1 RRSRRRRGTAAGSGT
16 APCAVAPPVRAVH
29 GRACGAASG
38 PRLDQRLNV
47 PRPFPAR
54 QQTASGPVPHMILLE
69 ILPPF
74 GLPLPD
80 LPGEELAKRS
90 LRVAHPLGKV
100 LRQRQQQ
107 FEGGLRFLLAQLLEG
122 AALEDREHDIVR
134 GQGREDVLAR
144 REERQVAER
153 VSGGDLAERGP
164 AFPRLELEGAA
175 GDEHEAVGPLASA
188 KREGAAAD
196 RTLLAGSG
204 EDADADVAELAQDR
218 GGPQRDEQI
227 AHLSTRC
234 SRARWT

>member
-1 RRSRRRRGTAAGSGT
+1 WKSVWRGFRAAIGPTSERT
-16 APCAVAPPVRAVH
+16 PAVP
-29 GRACGAASG
+29 GAATNRKR
-38 PRLDQRLNV
+38 PRSTHDL
-47 PRPFPAR
+47 AR
-54 QQTASGPVPHMILLE
+54 V
-69 ILPPF
+69 LPPF

-122 AALEDREHDIVR
+122 AALEHREHDIVR

-164 AFPRLELEGAA
+164 AFPWLELEGAA
-175 GDEHEAVGPLASA
+175 GDEHEGGGPLASA

-196 RTLLAGSG
+196 RTLLAGS
-204 EDADADVAELAQDR
+204 
-218 GGPQRDEQI
+218 
-227 AHLSTRC
+227 
-234 SRARWT
+234 